1 MNPQIHFILVTM
13 NSWPILFHQNPHP
26 LCSVVPASTPTSF
39 ESNLRHFWDGEFF
52 SRIANLFWMVIWKRS
67 LQLGDLHF
75 LRLWSPYGNVS
86 LLRMGF
92 GCTIPVKFHLFL
104 VECEVLLFTV
114 ADRRKSR
121 EVWGLQERLTGQV
134 LPLSLRKP
142 ARGLI
147 QYSEPW
153 ETPAAK
159 HSFVLPLKIPDCGKH
174 VLSSDY
180 LLSQN
185 HNFLSEKVKAFPEGS
200 RQSHC
205 HLEVDSHSGI
215 LINWG

>member
-1 MNPQIHFILVTM
+1 M

-52 SRIANLFWMVIWKRS
+52 SRTANLFWMVIWKQS

-104 VECEVLLFTV
+104 VECEVLLFKV

-134 LPLSLRKP
+134 LPLSLRKS
-142 ARGLI
+142 ARVWLSTVSLGRLLLPHI
-147 QYSEPW
+147 
-153 ETPAAK
+153 
-159 HSFVLPLKIPDCGKH
+159 VLFYH
-174 VLSSDY
+174 WRFQTMENMSWVQTTFS
-180 LLSQN
+180 
-185 HNFLSEKVKAFPEGS
+185 VKTTIS
-200 RQSHC
+200 
-205 HLEVDSHSGI
+205 
-215 LINWG
+215 